1 MLPKKVGDTDG
12 FCGQEMPGSANRA
25 AGVFRWQEVAC
36 SPECGA
42 IYLQKINESRG
53 IVNPQKKTKR
63 KKCAEPVIEQVVV
76 NAELI
81 GEKPVEEE

>member
-1 MLPKKVGDTDG
+1 MIFPLVIHQCAVREAAVQNNCKPVATAVGKYRIDII
-12 FCGQEMPGSANRA
+12 GQMKTGKE
-25 AGVFRWQEVAC
+25 
-36 SPECGA
+36 
-42 IYLQKINESRG
+42 KINESRG

-76 NAELI
+76 NAEPI